1 MHITDMLSV
10 STLGRILIYP
20 LYYTA
25 CFRILVFKIESV
37 PSRPKLVTNF
47 GYVEIRYNRKVHI

>member
-1 MHITDMLSV
+1 MLSV